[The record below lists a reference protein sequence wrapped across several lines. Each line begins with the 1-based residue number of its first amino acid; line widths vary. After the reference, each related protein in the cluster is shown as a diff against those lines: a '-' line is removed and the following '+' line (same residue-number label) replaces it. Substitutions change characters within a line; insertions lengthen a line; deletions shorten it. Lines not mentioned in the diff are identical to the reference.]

1 MKNPNFMVS
10 RGVDYSYDLLPVDLA
25 KWQWYFIE
33 NRQQDPSILHSSY
46 FQGISNKILIS
57 FQVLN
62 LQCTFISYR
71 SFSYS
76 KILALFKNQAK
87 PLGTEPIFSENTSLH
102 LAALRGHHYGNFP
115 ESFPKFFRAMEWVS
129 EHPFSHTFWRQIS
142 ISVSVQ

>member
-1 MKNPNFMVS
+1 MVS
-10 RGVDYSYDLLPVDLA
+10 RGVDYSYDLLPVDLT
-25 KWQWYFIE
+25 KWPWYFIE

-57 FQVLN
+57 FQVLH

-115 ESFPKFFRAMEWVS
+115 ESFRNSSGQSSGFLNIPFHIHFRGRLVYLFQYS
-129 EHPFSHTFWRQIS
+129 N
-142 ISVSVQ
+142 